1 MLRKAN
7 IKAFM
12 NKVQLKY
19 SGHRS
24 KTQIYSYA
32 NVTDYHFLHAF
43 DFPHLDHL
51 CAVAQLPQT
60 SQIVSCCLNSHW
72 LHCVVLCGRLH
83 PLQLAKQTTNISFQ
97 IGFSS
102 LPSLHSRDGER
113 ARRRQEK
120 VWSERRN
127 ESRKKPSSRWENEC
141 HPAEH
146 DRDVR
151 NANYVLPLSASLS
164 STSLPAALTYFI
176 SLIGLIQALSSLF
189 PLMTNC

>member
-1 MLRKAN
+1 MCIKFFDLVSRTRFSASTMGVWGVWGFGGGSREKKTKERRKGKRLCKHWMLRKAN

-72 LHCVVLCGRLH
+72 LHCVVRCGRLH

-120 VWSERRN
+120 V
-127 ESRKKPSSRWENEC
+127 
-141 HPAEH
+141 
-146 DRDVR
+146 
-151 NANYVLPLSASLS
+151 
-164 STSLPAALTYFI
+164 
-176 SLIGLIQALSSLF
+176 
-189 PLMTNC
+189 